1 MPLVNGGAI
10 STKAK
15 FKNQKGLLAC
25 PAVQSLSPR
34 AGSYDVL
41 RVLLHQT
48 THSALRFPVV

>member
-25 PAVQSLSPR
+25 PAVQSLPPR
-34 AGSYDVL
+34 AGSY
-41 RVLLHQT
+41 LHFIIINYLFQ
-48 THSALRFPVV
+48 